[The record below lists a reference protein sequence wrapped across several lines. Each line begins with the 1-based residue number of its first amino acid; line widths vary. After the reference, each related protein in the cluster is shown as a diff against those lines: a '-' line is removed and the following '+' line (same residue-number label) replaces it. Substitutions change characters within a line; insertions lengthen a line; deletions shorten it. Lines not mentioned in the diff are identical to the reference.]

1 MLLANS
7 TVNVPVTVAHLK
19 SENLDIKAGKINSI
33 KASDLVNKT
42 SSVIISDDDDDTS
55 NIIPQVS

>member
-1 MLLANS
+1 MFLANS
-7 TVNVPVTVAHLK
+7 TVNVPVTVSHLK
-19 SENLDIKAGKINSI
+19 SENLDIKAGKVNSI

-42 SSVIISDDDDDTS
+42 SSVIISDEDDTS